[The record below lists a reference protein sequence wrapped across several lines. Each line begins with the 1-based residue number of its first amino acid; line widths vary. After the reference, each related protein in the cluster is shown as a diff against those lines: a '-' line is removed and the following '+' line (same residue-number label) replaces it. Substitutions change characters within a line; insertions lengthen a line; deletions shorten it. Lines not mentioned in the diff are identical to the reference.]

1 MEVLVGHCAK
11 LVPVRSRIEEAMTF
25 ASLLERTRAKVL
37 DAGTHQACS
46 YGRMLQGLSVERAT
60 GRLPLVEVAFN
71 MDRNIPC
78 RLEGLS
84 TRFSLNPKAAVHF
97 DLFFNLTEG
106 DGTLTIDC
114 DYNRDILDEETVR
127 RWMRHYVTLISTAI
141 ASPDV
146 RLCDLPLLSAAE
158 KSLLVSAGNA
168 TVWLHR
174 GAETVHGLFAT
185 QATQTPDRV
194 ALIDPEGALTYGELH
209 HRARR
214 LAQVLRK
221 RGIGPGSVVGL
232 LVDRCSWMVAGL
244 LGILETGAAYLP
256 IAPDWPDD
264 RMRFVLE
271 DAAADLLLSDDPS
284 PIPDSRTPV
293 ARIDEDLAIG
303 EPRGMARSE
312 PDSLAYVIYTSGSTG
327 RPKGVQVP
335 HRAVVNLLESM
346 AERPGLDANDRLLA
360 VTTIGFDIAALE
372 IFLPLVVG
380 GTVIL
385 VSRPVA
391 SHGLQLLWT
400 IRETA
405 PTLLQATPSSWRLL
419 IDSGWDGRPPLKVL
433 CGGEALPRD
442 LRDALLE
449 RSENVWNL
457 YGPTETTIWSSCA
470 RLSEPNE
477 TVVIGRPIAGTEL
490 YVVDRFGQI
499 APPGA
504 PGELYI
510 GGKGLARGYRSRPE
524 LTAERYLPDWLGDRS
539 GGRLYRTGDV
549 ARYRADGQ
557 VEYLGR
563 ADDQLKIRGY
573 RIEPGEI
580 EALLVECCHVKECV
594 VVARELQPD
603 DVRLLAYFVPRAG
616 RAPTRTEIRQELR
629 LKLPDSMIPQYFVEL
644 ESIPRTSNGKVD
656 RRALPDVLRVSGLDQ
671 PPAPPE
677 TRAEKMLAELWSH
690 ALDQQKVSVSDN
702 FFALGGHSLLAMKL
716 LLEIER
722 RTGCR
727 LNPMSFVFD
736 TLGQI
741 AARLETSWNPVEAVE
756 RRAESSHPAVG
767 LGSRLFRAFRSRVH

>member
-1 MEVLVGHCAK
+1 
-11 LVPVRSRIEEAMTF
+11 
-25 ASLLERTRAKVL
+25 
-37 DAGTHQACS
+37 
-46 YGRMLQGLSVERAT
+46 MLQGLSVERAT

-71 MDRNIPC
+71 MDRNVPC
-78 RLEGLS
+78 RFEGLS

-114 DYNRDILDEETVR
+114 DYNSDILDEETVR
-127 RWMRHYVTLISTAI
+127 RWVRHYVTLISTAI

-146 RLCDLPLLSAAE
+146 LLSDLPLLSAAQ
-158 KSLLVSAGNA
+158 KRLLVSAGNV
-168 TVWLHR
+168 TVPIHR
-174 GAETVHGLFAT
+174 GADTVHGLFEI
-185 QATQTPDRV
+185 QARQIPDRV
-194 ALIDPEGALTYGELH
+194 ALIDPDGAFTYAELH
-209 HRARR
+209 DRASR
-214 LAQVLRK
+214 LAQVLRN

-232 LVDRCSWMVAGL
+232 LVDRCSWMVVGL

-293 ARIDEDLAIG
+293 ARIEEDVAVV
-303 EPRGMARSE
+303 EAQEMPRCE

-327 RPKGVQVP
+327 RPKGVEVP

-346 AERPGLDANDRLLA
+346 AERPGVEANDRLLA
-360 VTTIGFDIAALE
+360 VTTLGFDIAALE

-380 GTVIL
+380 GTIIL
-385 VSRPVA
+385 VPRPVA

-405 PTLLQATPSSWRLL
+405 PTLLQATPSTWRLL
-419 IDSGWDGRPPLKVL
+419 IDSGWDGMPPLKVL

-470 RLSEPNE
+470 RLSERNE
-477 TVVIGRPIAGTEL
+477 PVVIGRPIASTKL

-510 GGKGLARGYRSRPE
+510 GGKGLARGYRNRPE
-524 LTAERYLPDWLGDRS
+524 LTAERYLPDWLGDEI

-549 ARYRADGQ
+549 VRYRADGRL
-557 VEYLGR
+557 EYLGR
-563 ADDQLKIRGY
+563 SDSQLKIRGH

-580 EALLVECCHVKECV
+580 EALLVECCDVKECV
-594 VVARELQPD
+594 VVARELQPG

-616 RAPTRTEIRQELR
+616 RAPTRTELRQELR

-644 ESIPRTSNGKVD
+644 ESIPRTPNGKVD

-671 PPAPPE
+671 PPALPE
-677 TRAEKMLAELWSH
+677 TPAENMLAELWSH
-690 ALDQQKVSVSDN
+690 ALDQEKVSVSDN

-716 LLEIER
+716 LLDIEQ

-741 AARLETSWNPVEAVE
+741 AARLETSWNGGGDGE
-756 RRAESSHPAVG
+756 RSPEPGHPAAG
-767 LGSRLFRAFRSRVH
+767 LGARLFRAFRSRVH